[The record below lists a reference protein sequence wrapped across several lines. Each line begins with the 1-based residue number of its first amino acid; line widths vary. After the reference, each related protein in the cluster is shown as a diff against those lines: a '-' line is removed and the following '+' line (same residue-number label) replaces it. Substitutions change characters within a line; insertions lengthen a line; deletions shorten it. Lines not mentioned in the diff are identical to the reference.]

1 MISLNKPGSSAAL
14 VSLLVLSISGCSQTS
29 SENVTTQGIRADILV
44 IAEGLG
50 ATVVKAQLEVGSG
63 GPGRTMLNLAPG
75 DSLTVTA
82 NGIQKTMVKDIS
94 IIGEIEYYA
103 SYPFD
108 DAGTQFVISLNRN
121 NGLSAPN
128 SNVILPEGF
137 VVMLPASGTLF
148 SRGQVIDVV
157 WTPSG
162 TAIVPSIS
170 ITVDCVLTT
179 GIFISGSRNL
189 SPPTDSGATSIAVD
203 SVIPSGPINTNE
215 LCEATV
221 YLARLQYGNLDLNYG
236 EGGLIRAEHH
246 NRGTFLVDPA
256 P

>member
-82 NGIQKTMVKDIS
+82 NGIEKTMVKDIS

-108 DAGTQFVISLNRN
+108 DAGTQFVVSLNRN
-121 NGLSAPN
+121 NGVSAPN

-137 VVMLPASGTLF
+137 VVMLPTSGTVF
-148 SRGQVIDVV
+148 SSGQVIDVV
-157 WTPSG
+157 WAPSG
-162 TAIVPSIS
+162 TDRQWRDLDCGRFCYSVRSHRYKRALRGNGLSCPFAIRQ
-170 ITVDCVLTT
+170 
-179 GIFISGSRNL
+179 SGFKLRRGRPDQGGTPQSRHL
-189 SPPTDSGATSIAVD
+189 PGRSR
-203 SVIPSGPINTNE
+203 SVISENS
-215 LCEATV
+215 V
-221 YLARLQYGNLDLNYG
+221 
-236 EGGLIRAEHH
+236 
-246 NRGTFLVDPA
+246 
-256 P
+256 